1 MNKPKVICLMP
12 VKNEA
17 DVLPITLNVI
27 SKYCDTVIIADQ
39 MSADGSREIYKMF
52 PNIRVIDNPR
62 NGHSNQVRWDLLKTA
77 RQYGDNNLI
86 ISLDADEYI
95 PPKLFEK
102 FLNETDF
109 KAGDS
114 FRFPWIQLWKS
125 TDYFNDTGVWYRN
138 YQRAAWLD
146 DGVTNYGEE
155 IIINDHVARVPPA
168 FLDNCKKI
176 DSLPI
181 IHLQWLSWNKT
192 QFKQIL
198 YRCTELVKKPN
209 DYISINSAYS
219 HSLDCDI
226 SKLSKVKPEWID
238 DIDSLKTAE
247 NLKPTWHLQEIKKL
261 FDEHGILFFEP
272 LQIWHIKELE
282 DEFIKQTGRK
292 PVSIQENS
300 IIKNIKKIKRYLIKL
315 IHY

>member
-1 MNKPKVICLMP
+1 MP

-27 SKYCDTVIIADQ
+27 SKYCDTIIISDQ
-39 MSADGSREIYKMF
+39 MSTDGSREIYKKF
-52 PNIRVIDNPR
+52 PKVIVIDNPR
-62 NGHSNQVRWDLLKTA
+62 EGHSNQVRWDLLKTA
-77 RQYGDNNLI
+77 RQFGDNNLI

-95 PPKLFEK
+95 PPKLFKK
-102 FLNETDF
+102 FLDETDF
-109 KAGDS
+109 KVGDS

-125 TDYFNDTGVWYRN
+125 AAYYNDTGVWYRN

-155 IIINDHVARVPPA
+155 IIINDHVARVPPT

-176 DSLPI
+176 DGLPI

-226 SKLSKVKPEWID
+226 SKLSKVKPEWIEG
-238 DIDSLKTAE
+238 IDSIKTAE
-247 NLKPTWHLQEIKKL
+247 DLKPTWHLQEIKKL
-261 FDEHGILFFEP
+261 FDEHGILYFEP

-282 DEFIKQTGRK
+282 DEFIKQIGRK
-292 PVSIQENS
+292 PISIQENS
-300 IIKNIKKIKRYLIKL
+300 ITKNLKKVKRYLIKL